1 MKQHKESV
9 ALFEN
14 QEQASRELL
23 SLIPNDYF
31 DADESIVMSVSNSGL
46 HLASNLAL
54 GLSVPMNI
62 LLSEPIYAPNN
73 SELVIAMVSE
83 TEEMVMHNLL
93 IDSFGI
99 DKDYIY
105 SEAHRQYEESVL
117 SHVYKY
123 RKGIPL
129 QDLRGKHVILVDEC
143 IETGLTMMV
152 ALKSMIEMNVKSV
165 YIAVPIL
172 DKSVYQTLLTLCD
185 GIFCPHQIEDYISIE
200 YYYKD
205 KEILDFS
212 SLEKIIKNSGILE
225 VSKQKKE

>member
-1 MKQHKESV
+1 MNKQKDTL

-14 QEQASRELL
+14 QEQASKELL
-23 SLIPNDYF
+23 SLIPHDYF
-31 DADESIVMSVSNSGL
+31 DAKKSVVVGVSESGVY
-46 HLASNLAL
+46 LASKLSL
-54 GLSVPMNI
+54 GLNIPMNI
-62 LLSEPIYAPNN
+62 LLSQPIYAPNN

-93 IDSFGI
+93 IESFGI

-117 SHVYKY
+117 SYVYQY

-129 QDLRGKHVILVDEC
+129 EDLRGKHVILVDEC

-152 ALKSMIEMNVKSV
+152 ALKSMIEMGVKSV

-205 KEILDFS
+205 NEKLDFN
-212 SLEKIIKNSGILE
+212 SLEKIIENSGILKI
-225 VSKQKKE
+225 SKQKKE